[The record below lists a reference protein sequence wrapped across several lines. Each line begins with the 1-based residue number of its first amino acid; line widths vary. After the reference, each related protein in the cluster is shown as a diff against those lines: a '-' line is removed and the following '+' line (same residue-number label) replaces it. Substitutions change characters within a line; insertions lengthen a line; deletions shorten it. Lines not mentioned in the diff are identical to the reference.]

1 MEFHTFDAFG
11 KNTSVD
17 TLIFNNDRLLKAPE
31 GLYGL
36 LGIPKLV
43 FDNGASPVASPYQT
57 VTKGL
62 VYPKTLVFGVP
73 SMVVHKTILYQPK
86 NQRGSIQ
93 CLYDPQNPFVVSY
106 RPETAA
112 PASAFLGF
120 LMETCE
126 SEFQKLHRITLEI
139 KRLTTYIDFFD
150 AYQLVEYTDILL
162 SHTLNYTLFLQDAQA
177 FIVHSGINSQPLD
190 KTFTT
195 FQDSVKL
202 LNGILEQTRHGIMQR
217 ISYLD
222 SGTARIL
229 TIVATIFL
237 PSAFLVSLFSMPLQ
251 GAPLRGKKN
260 AYWTFVVILMSVFAV
275 LVAVFYRDFIAL
287 FTGV

>member
-1 MEFHTFDAFG
+1 MEFTTFDAFG
-11 KNTSVD
+11 KNTAVD
-17 TLIFNNDRLLKAPE
+17 TLIFNNDRILKTPE

-43 FDNGASPVASPYQT
+43 FVNGASPVASPYQT
-57 VTKGL
+57 VTQGL
-62 VYPKTLVFGVP
+62 SYPKTMSFNVP
-73 SMVVHKTILYQPK
+73 SMVVYKTVFYQPK

-93 CLYDPQNPFVVSY
+93 CLYDTQNPFVAQY
-106 RPETAA
+106 RPETSA
-112 PASAFLGF
+112 PASAFIGF
-120 LMETCE
+120 LLEACE

-139 KRLTTYIDFFD
+139 KRLTTYIDFFV

-162 SHTLNYTLFLQDAQA
+162 SHTLNYTMFLQDLQA
-177 FIVHSGINSQPLD
+177 FIVHSEINTQPFD
-190 KTFTT
+190 KTFATL
-195 FQDSVKL
+195 QESVKL
-202 LNGILEQTRHGIMQR
+202 LNAILEQTRHGIMQR
-217 ISYLD
+217 IAYLD

-260 AYWTFVVILMSVFAV
+260 AYWRFVVILLGVFAL
-275 LVAVFYRDFIAL
+275 LVAVFYRDFVAL